1 MDVYDQDSNLGPD
14 DMNAKMEADVKIEVE
29 SDAEEEDG
37 ENTVSATS
45 DKSLKQELVKPG
57 LHLLF
62 FKHRNPSFK
71 VYQYACKNVILFITI
86 S

>member
-45 DKSLKQELVKPG
+45 VKSLKQEVVKPG

-62 FKHRNPSFK
+62 FKHRKKP
-71 VYQYACKNVILFITI
+71 FIQSI
-86 S
+86 SIRL